1 MRNPLVK
8 IVYPPKKYI
17 YSPPKCKVISLLY
30 WLFIINNYLTLPYL
44 LPFYS
49 PGDEMH
55 TNLYLS
61 LLLLLDTLSNIFL
74 LNINLPIYISAW
86 YISGNAIFY
95 TYILL
100 ILLLLILPHGT
111 KGDIFLLSL
120 RSPPFAGLGLI
131 SQETDDSRT
140 NLILLRVVVRTIKQL
155 VSSSRRR
162 SVLNHSI
169 HRENSSL

>member
-74 LNINLPIYISAW
+74 LNINLP
-86 YISGNAIFY
+86 
-95 TYILL
+95 TV
-100 ILLLLILPHGT
+100 
-111 KGDIFLLSL
+111 SL
-120 RSPPFAGLGLI
+120 TRLGLI
-131 SQETDDSRT
+131 Y
-140 NLILLRVVVRTIKQL
+140 LRQRHFLHLHTFDTFTFDFATWHFKVTSFYWALEVH
-155 VSSSRRR
+155 R
-162 SVLNHSI
+162 SLD
-169 HRENSSL
+169 LA